1 MIPYPIRLKIAGYSA
16 LALLVVI
23 VSACWGPRAFII
35 ALIVV
40 AILVRAVERVARDE

>member
-1 MIPYPIRLKIAGYSA
+1 MIPYPIRFKIPGYSL

-23 VSACWGPRAFII
+23 VSVCWGPTAFII

-40 AILVRAVERVARDE
+40 AILVRAIERIARDG